1 MKLNNEQKKAL
12 YEEGY
17 KFCFDVVKLILG
29 GVIFAGIMQDNIDRT
44 RLYAW
49 GVFFMVL
56 IVALGMYFII
66 KSKNKKTATHA
77 VGEVTDYALARDDHL
92 VGLGVPGSNDQAAV
106 CH

>member
-29 GVIFAGIMQDNIDRT
+29 GVILAGFMQDNIDRT

-66 KSKNKKTATHA
+66 KSKNKKK
-77 VGEVTDYALARDDHL
+77 
-92 VGLGVPGSNDQAAV
+92 
-106 CH
+106 